1 MFSMDSI
8 YGYQDHIFSQMK
20 NIDDFY
26 MSTAMGKYTIGNSDL
41 LSNNKNNGKS
51 LYNRNME
58 KVLRMADDL
67 YKDYGSEIKTM
78 DSVIKKLS
86 NSSNKIKYEIE
97 ARGLKHN
104 LMGKKA
110 DLLKMM
116 ADMETKIKK
125 GNDDD
130 LKLQKDLTGSVDLS
144 GIGGS
149 FGANTST
156 SDTFMANVLTSE
168 DNGNLYNINPM
179 NTYNSTPSNELDIYE
194 DNVISTNKEISVNTP
209 KENLSNL
216 SELNS
221 YEEKEEVKVEPPK
234 PANNVTISD
243 EVFKKAINVD
253 VEKDNDNN
261 ENIDRV
267 IVNALGERV
276 PVYKEYNGDF
286 KDGTMSSAKKSLE
299 NIQIKDNPDIREFFK
314 YNKEEKKGYMV
325 FYNEKTGEEV
335 QGGTHLPLKL
345 LYPFKIDLRNDM
357 VSTALEYDFPI
368 VYTKEPIPK
377 EISAEWDTLEDI
389 YKNRE
394 NSLQEKRN
402 ESIVDSDELEE
413 EEEL

>member
-144 GIGGS
+144 GMGGN

-179 NTYNSTPSNELDIYE
+179 NTYNPTPSNELDIYE
-194 DNVISTNKEISVNTP
+194 DNMISTNKEISVNTP

-216 SELNS
+216 SELNN

-314 YNKEEKKGYMV
+314 YNREEKKGYMV

-377 EISAEWDTLEDI
+377 EISDEWDTLEDI

-402 ESIVDSDELEE
+402 ESIVDSDELDE

>member
-144 GIGGS
+144 GMGGS

-168 DNGNLYNINPM
+168 DSGNLYNINPM
-179 NTYNSTPSNELDIYE
+179 NTYNPTPSNELDIYE
-194 DNVISTNKEISVNTP
+194 DNMISTNKEISVNTP

-216 SELNS
+216 SELNN
-221 YEEKEEVKVEPPK
+221 YEEKEEVKAEPPK
-234 PANNVTISD
+234 SANNVIISD

-314 YNKEEKKGYMV
+314 YNREEKKGYMV

-402 ESIVDSDELEE
+402 ESIVDSDELDE

>member
-1 MFSMDSI
+1 MYSMDNI
-8 YGYQDHIFSQMK
+8 YGYQNHIFNQMK

-26 MSTAMGKYTIGNSDL
+26 MSTSMGNYTVGNSDL
-41 LSNNKNNGKS
+41 LSQNRALGKS

-86 NSSNKIKYEIE
+86 SSSNKIKYEIE

-130 LKLQKDLTGSVDLS
+130 LKLQKDLTGSVDLPN
-144 GIGGS
+144 GNT
-149 FGANTST
+149 FGLNTST
-156 SDTFMANVLTSE
+156 SDTFMANILTSE
-168 DNGNLYNINPM
+168 DTGNLYNINIK
-179 NTYNSTPSNELDIYE
+179 PSSELDAYE
-194 DNVISTNKEISVNTP
+194 DNIIRENKEININKP
-209 KENLSNL
+209 KEQLSNL
-216 SELNS
+216 SEL
-221 YEEKEEVKVEPPK
+221 KEENKVKP
-234 PANNVTISD
+234 ISIPQEKKD
-243 EVFKKAINVD
+243 IPDQAFKNAINPIQ
-253 VEKDNDNN
+253 DNK

-276 PVYKEYNGDF
+276 PVYKEYTGDF
-286 KDGTMSSAKKSLE
+286 KDGTMSSAKRSLE
-299 NIQIKDNPDIREFFK
+299 NIQIKDNPDIKEFFK
-314 YNKEEKKGYMV
+314 YNKDEKKGYMV

-345 LYPFKIDLRNDM
+345 LYPFKVDLRNDM
-357 VSTALEYDFPI
+357 VSTALEYDYPI
-368 VYTKEPIPK
+368 VYTKEPIPR
-377 EISAEWDTLEDI
+377 EVSEEWNTLEDI

-394 NSLQEKRN
+394 NALQEKRN
-402 ESIVDSDELEE
+402 ESIIDESELEE
-413 EEEL
+413 EE

>member
-1 MFSMDSI
+1 MYSMDNI
-8 YGYQDHIFSQMK
+8 YGYQNHIFNQMK

-26 MSTAMGKYTIGNSDL
+26 MSTSMGNYNVGNSDL
-41 LSNNKNNGKS
+41 LSGNRANGKS

-86 NSSNKIKYEIE
+86 SSSNKIKYEIE

-144 GIGGS
+144 NNTS
-149 FGANTST
+149 FGLNTST
-156 SDTFMANVLTSE
+156 ADTFMSNILTSE
-168 DNGNLYNINPM
+168 DTGNLYNINM
-179 NTYNSTPSNELDIYE
+179 RPSNELDIYE
-194 DNVISTNKEISVNTP
+194 DNVINENKEINVNKSKKTI
-209 KENLSNL
+209 SNI
-216 SELNS
+216 SELDES
-221 YEEKEEVKVEPPK
+221 KKEEEKI
-234 PANNVTISD
+234 ANNDKVNISD
-243 EVFKKAINVD
+243 DVFKSAINVN
-253 VEKDNDNN
+253 VEDNKD
-261 ENIDRV
+261 NIDRV

-276 PVYKEYNGDF
+276 PVYKEYTGDF
-286 KDGTMSSAKKSLE
+286 KGGTMASAKKSLE
-299 NIQIKDNPDIREFFK
+299 NIQIKDNPDIKEFFK
-314 YNKEEKKGYMV
+314 YNKDEKKGYMV

-357 VSTALEYDFPI
+357 VSTALEYDYPI
-368 VYTKEPIPK
+368 VYTKEPMPS
-377 EISAEWDTLEDI
+377 EISKEWDTLEDI

-402 ESIVDSDELEE
+402 ESIIDSDELEE
-413 EEEL
+413 DEE